1 MQASE
6 YFAYIQAREQGS
18 VVATRHATKETIR
31 QATGSTSVDYHVDQ
45 ATDRE

>member
-6 YFAYIQAREQGS
+6 YFAYIQAREQCS
-18 VVATRHATKETIR
+18 TVATRQATKESIR
-31 QATGSTSVDYHVDQ
+31 QATGSVAVDFHVDQ